1 MPAHISLEYWSTRI
15 AITLFEHSIGRGI
28 EKVEGGGTLH
38 LIDTCAHALP
48 LMRNKGAKE
57 ISFNCSP
64 LSAEFLKEFFF
75 FLKLGGISL
84 FSLLSKCSLLE
95 LKTFSWNKLKT
106 LLFVLYSS

>member
-15 AITLFEHSIGRGI
+15 AITLLEHSIGRGI
-28 EKVEGGGTLH
+28 EKVEGRGTLH

-75 FLKLGGISL
+75 F
-84 FSLLSKCSLLE
+84 
-95 LKTFSWNKLKT
+95 
-106 LLFVLYSS
+106 